1 MLPLFDHRLSIAD
14 SMDLHLSPYS
24 IKEEENKKLK
34 TENLYPH
41 EKDCLVIMV
50 PKQSHLEHFL
60 QKIIKNSDI
69 QSICIALMLFTI
81 VRIII
86 QKPSWKLWI
95 SILIKSLGIF
105 LNQDKIQN
113 ETSVEVAWDINLRGF
128 SVLATIALSV
138 IIYKN
143 LISKEYVE
151 INTIEDLIAS
161 NLTIFAP
168 DFLRNDESFWS
179 NLK

>member
-1 MLPLFDHRLSIAD
+1 
-14 SMDLHLSPYS
+14 MDLHLSPYS
-24 IKEEENKKLK
+24 IKKEDDTRLQ

-50 PKQSHLEHFL
+50 PKQSNLEHFL
-60 QKIIKNSDI
+60 QKVIKNSDI
-69 QSICIALMLFTI
+69 QSIGIALLLFTI
-81 VRIII
+81 ARIII
-86 QKPSWKLWI
+86 QRPSWKMWI
-95 SILIKSLGIF
+95 SVFIKSIGIF

-113 ETSVEVAWDINLRGF
+113 DTAVENAWDINLRGF

-151 INTIEDLIAS
+151 IDTIEELIAS

-168 DFLRNDESFWS
+168 NFLQNDESFWS

>member
-1 MLPLFDHRLSIAD
+1 
-14 SMDLHLSPYS
+14 MDLHLSPYY
-24 IKEEENKKLK
+24 INKEENRKLK

-50 PKQSHLEHFL
+50 PKQSNLEHFL
-60 QKIIKNSDI
+60 QKIIKNADI
-69 QSICIALMLFTI
+69 QSICIALILFTI

-86 QKPSWKLWI
+86 QRPSWKQWI
-95 SILIKSLGIF
+95 SIFIKSLGIF
-105 LNQDKIQN
+105 LNQDTLQN

-128 SVLATIALSV
+128 SVLATITLSV

-168 DFLRNDESFWS
+168 NFLQNDDSFWS

>member
-1 MLPLFDHRLSIAD
+1 M
-14 SMDLHLSPYS
+14 
-24 IKEEENKKLK
+24 KLK
-34 TENLYPH
+34 TEHLYPH

-50 PKQSHLEHFL
+50 PKQSKMEHFL
-60 QKIIKNSDI
+60 HKIIKNPDI
-69 QSICIALMLFTI
+69 AAVCIALVLFTI

-86 QKPSWKLWI
+86 QKLSWKHWI
-95 SILIKSLGIF
+95 SIFIKSLGIF
-105 LNQDKIQN
+105 LNQATIRN
-113 ETSVEVAWDINLRGF
+113 ESSVEAAWDINLRGF
-128 SVLATIALSV
+128 SVLATIAMSV

-151 INTIEDLIAS
+151 IDTIEDLIAS

-168 DFLRNDESFWS
+168 DFLETDESFRS